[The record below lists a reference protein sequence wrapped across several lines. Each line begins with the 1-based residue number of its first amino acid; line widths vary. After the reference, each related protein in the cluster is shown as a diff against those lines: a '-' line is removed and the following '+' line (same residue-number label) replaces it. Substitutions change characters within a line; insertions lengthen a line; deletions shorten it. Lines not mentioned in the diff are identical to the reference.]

1 MHGVWHHTEC
11 LCIDEV
17 IPGLKGDFFSA
28 VGIAGRGEEEEKI
41 TLSFPDRS
49 LCFIHS
55 GDASFSGGFYA
66 TFALLLGLSC
76 FHTRTKYSWN
86 LRGHVTSLATS
97 FKLFPLLSPL
107 NNTSPLILNSVSLSK
122 T

>member
-1 MHGVWHHTEC
+1 MPDVWRHTEC

-17 IPGLKGDFFSA
+17 IPGLKRDFFSA
-28 VGIAGRGEEEEKI
+28 MGIAGRGEEEEKI
-41 TLSFPDRS
+41 NLSFPDCS
-49 LCFIHS
+49 LCFPRS
-55 GDASFSGGFYA
+55 GDVSFSGGFYA

-76 FHTRTKYSWN
+76 FHTQMKYSWN
-86 LRGHVTSLATS
+86 LRGHFTSLATS
-97 FKLFPLLSPL
+97 FKLFALLSPL